1 MKMPST
7 DDGSSKGDGID
18 MREMGRRAAEGGALV
33 TLIDAEESRLISDR
47 DRRLWRKGWREGKKA
62 MIGLSVS
69 Y

>member
-1 MKMPST
+1 
-7 DDGSSKGDGID
+7 
-18 MREMGRRAAEGGALV
+18 MGRRAAEGGALV